1 MRVVIDNI
9 GFSLQRMGGLSV
21 VWGTLLN
28 ALKGSDIQYECMEYP
43 GGMENKIRKNLSG
56 LNVKQYHPALL
67 QVERYLDLKVSL
79 DEPFIFHSSHYRI
92 CNNPKAV
99 NITTVHDFTYERYRK
114 GLAKWIHSW
123 QKFKAIRKADVVV
136 CISENTKKDVLHYV
150 PNVSEDKIRIIYNGV
165 STDYKPVECTSYKNL
180 GEYVIF
186 VGSRDSYKN
195 FDLVVEALAK
205 TPYKLAI
212 VGRGLNDKERAY
224 VEEKLGDNYICM
236 GYLSNCQLNEL
247 FNQAVCLAYPSSYE
261 GFGIPVLE
269 AQRAGCPVIAFNSS
283 SIPEVIGNTP
293 LLMNNLTIQE
303 FIDKLELL
311 KDSAVRKN
319 VIDEGLKNSQR
330 FSWEKMGA
338 EYLSL
343 YKELGA

>member
-1 MRVVIDNI
+1 M
-9 GFSLQRMGGLSV
+9 
-21 VWGTLLN
+21 
-28 ALKGSDIQYECMEYP
+28 
-43 GGMENKIRKNLSG
+43 
-56 LNVKQYHPALL
+56 
-67 QVERYLDLKVSL
+67 
-79 DEPFIFHSSHYRI
+79 
-92 CNNPKAV
+92 
-99 NITTVHDFTYERYRK
+99 
-114 GLAKWIHSW
+114 
-123 QKFKAIRKADVVV
+123 
-136 CISENTKKDVLHYV
+136 HYV

-205 TPYKLAI
+205 TPYKFAI

-247 FNQAVCLAYPSSYE
+247 YNQAVCLAYPSSYE

-283 SIPEVIGNTP
+283 SIPEVIGNTS